1 MKRLLCSSN
10 FSTSQPTFKTKHC
23 GKIWFFSDYIIGT
36 GLFKL
41 TNWHQPFILK
51 SNFHGESSNHIR
63 VIICSGCN
71 KEYIRKN
78 RGQLKERLSRYRQ
91 HIPQPE
97 YEKLE
102 VERHLRT
109 CAKRTFEIFPFIK
122 KKGKKQN
129 FKRTLRISFH

>member
-23 GKIWFFSDYIIGT
+23 GKIWFFSHYIIGT
-36 GLFKL
+36 GHFKL

-51 SNFHGESSNHIR
+51 SNFNGKSSNHIL

-78 RGQLKERLSRYRQ
+78 RGQLKQRLSCYRQ
-91 HIPQPE
+91 HMRQPE

-102 VERHLRT
+102 VEIHLRT
-109 CAKRTFEIFPFIK
+109 CAKRTFEMFPFIK
-122 KKGKKQN
+122 KKEKKTK
-129 FKRTLRISFH
+129 F